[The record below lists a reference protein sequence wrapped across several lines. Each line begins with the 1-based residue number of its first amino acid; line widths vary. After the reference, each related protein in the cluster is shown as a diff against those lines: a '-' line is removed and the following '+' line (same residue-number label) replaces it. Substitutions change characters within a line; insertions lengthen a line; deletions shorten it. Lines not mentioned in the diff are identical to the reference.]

1 MKPATDN
8 IPHTINAAGVK
19 EEARRLGFHACG
31 LSSAS
36 EVDGSHT
43 AFFDRWLDSGRHAGM
58 QYMERYREIRHDPR
72 LLMENTRTIVS
83 VAMAYRPQK
92 ELAPHNPQIAWYAY
106 GKDYHLLVGQRL
118 RELLVRLQARY
129 GTQLH
134 GRAICDTAPLLER
147 YWAWHA
153 GLGWIGKHTQL
164 VIPHAGSAFF
174 LGELLL
180 DAEADTYDTPLPNQ
194 CGQCKRQ
201 HMPQL
206 PDHRKPR
213 NDPFPTGRRTTPT
226 LHLRLRPLSQGL
238 PSPERRSRNNRNM
251 VRPGR
256 RTVRHDRRTVAA
268 ALAGRLSQTVQGFG
282 RETCKIRR
290 SHAQHRRPV
299 IVRRQLKQ
307 KNIHNILLIKGIGL
321 ISGPL
326 RNAWNLQALPTKFAT
341 CRFCNTTCRCY

>member
-36 EVDGSHT
+36 EVDGSHA
-43 AFFDRWLDSGRHAGM
+43 AFFDRWLASGRHAGM
-58 QYMERYREIRHDPR
+58 QYMERYRKIRHDPR

-134 GRAICDTAPLLER
+134 GRATCDTAPLLER
-147 YWAWHA
+147 YWAWRA

-194 CGQCKRQ
+194 CGQCNRCIEACPAQ
-201 HMPQL
+201 AIDGRNGLNANTCLSYLTIENRETTLSPQVA
-206 PDHRKPR
+206 
-213 NDPFPTGRRTTPT
+213 GQ
-226 LHLRLRPLSQGL
+226 LRPYIYGCDRCLKACPHLKGAPATTETWFAPAEELFGMTGERWQQL
-238 PSPERRSRNNRNM
+238 SPEDYRRLFKDSAVKRAKYEGLMRNIA
-251 VRPGR
+251 
-256 RTVRHDRRTVAA
+256 T
-268 ALAGRLSQTVQGFG
+268 LSSS
-282 RETCKIRR
+282 ED
-290 SHAQHRRPV
+290 S
-299 IVRRQLKQ
+299 
-307 KNIHNILLIKGIGL
+307 
-321 ISGPL
+321 
-326 RNAWNLQALPTKFAT
+326 
-341 CRFCNTTCRCY
+341 